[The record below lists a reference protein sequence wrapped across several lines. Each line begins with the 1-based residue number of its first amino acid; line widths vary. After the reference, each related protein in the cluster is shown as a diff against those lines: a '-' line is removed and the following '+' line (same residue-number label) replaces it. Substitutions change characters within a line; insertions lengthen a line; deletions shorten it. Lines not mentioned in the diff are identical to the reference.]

1 MGRRPGKS
9 EEILARWIGFRDKE
23 YEKIPNVRFTLV
35 EKRAARASLNECV
48 VGRSTASHGGP
59 ESKPAGFGGLS
70 KEARTQ
76 EHSRLAGDSTAWRRS
91 RPKLHTCLY
100 RSLFRSGPKP
110 IHPSTH
116 PVCTLG
122 GANCYESHGIGLFR
136 VNGCNG
142 LDATIDRGAG
152 INLRGLG
159 RQPVEDAPS
168 GASSANTFIRRQC
181 ILNLI
186 WRENNWGNS
195 LFFR

>member
-1 MGRRPGKS
+1 M
-9 EEILARWIGFRDKE
+9 
-23 YEKIPNVRFTLV
+23 
-35 EKRAARASLNECV
+35 C

-122 GANCYESHGIGLFR
+122 GANCYESHGIGPFR

-181 ILNLI
+181 THLEPDLA
-186 WRENNWGNS
+186 REQLGKLPVFPVRQGYVGCTLVSGSAS
-195 LFFR
+195 LRSSIERRAREKRVGTA